1 MRGSFLY
8 REIPLF
14 SSCSNCSKRT
24 YFTSSDSAPGL
35 EAKGEDEEE
44 DLMTSGPFGSGQ
56 EIPFPACVLLGI
68 MQDKTPWP
76 MLRCTRLD
84 GCTQAR
90 AVELAAGPAPS
101 VHREKYSV
109 AEKVLTEDR
118 DLAALYKNS

>member
-35 EAKGEDEEE
+35 EAKGEEE

-68 MQDKTPWP
+68 MQDKTPCP

-90 AVELAAGPAPS
+90 AGPAPS
-101 VHREKYSV
+101 VHRKKYSV

-118 DLAALYKNS
+118 DLAESYKNS